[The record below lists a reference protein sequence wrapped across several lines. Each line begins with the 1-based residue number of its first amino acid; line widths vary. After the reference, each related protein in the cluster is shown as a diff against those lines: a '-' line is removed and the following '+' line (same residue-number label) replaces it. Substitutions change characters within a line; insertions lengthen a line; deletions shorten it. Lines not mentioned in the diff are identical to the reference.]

1 MSCSAPFDSAS
12 ARMNSRAPLLGR
24 SICVTRAAS
33 QAQEFMAMLSAYGAE
48 AIAVPTI
55 DIVSPPD
62 ETPILS
68 AIANIRDYVWIIFTS
83 TNAVD
88 RFFAYID
95 AADARSDLEGAHCA
109 VVGAATAAKLASY
122 GIAPA
127 MLPQDYKAEGLVEEF
142 EKLVADSRE
151 AGLLIEGQ
159 KILMPRAL
167 VAREI
172 LPQHLAELGFHVEIV
187 PVYQTVPAEISPGHI
202 KMFKNSLTTSTSTQ
216 GFDAIT
222 FTSPSTAN
230 NFYIA
235 CEKSRLSPHDV
246 LDGMV
251 VFSIGTITTA
261 ALRKLGFQG
270 EVIEPE
276 ESTTKSLIETIV
288 ATFS

>member
-48 AIAVPTI
+48 AVAVPTI
-55 DIVSPPD
+55 DIISPPD
-62 ETPILS
+62 EGPITS
-68 AIANIRDYVWIIFTS
+68 AITNIRDYAWIIFTS

-88 RFFAYID
+88 RFFAYVD
-95 AADARSDLEGAHCA
+95 AVDARSELEGAHCA
-109 VVGAATAAKLASY
+109 VVGAATAARLASY

-127 MLPQDYKAEGLVEEF
+127 MLPEDYKAEGLVEEF
-142 EKLVADSRE
+142 EKLVASSHA
-151 AGLLIEGQ
+151 AGLLIDGQ

-172 LPQHLAELGFHVEIV
+172 LPQHLADLGYSVEVV
-187 PVYQTVPAEISPGHI
+187 PVYQTVPAEISSSHI
-202 KMFKNSLTTSTSTQ
+202 KMLKNSLTSSTSTQ
-216 GFDAIT
+216 GFDAVT

-230 NFYIA
+230 NFYAA
-235 CEKSRLSPHDV
+235 CEKVGLSPLKV

-251 VFSIGTITTA
+251 VFSIGAITTA
-261 ALRKLGFQG
+261 ALRKLGFEG
-270 EVIEPE
+270 EIIESE
-276 ESTTKSLIETIV
+276 ESTTRSLVDAIV
-288 ATFS
+288 VAFS